1 MRELQKQL
9 DKQNLISAEQSLAI
23 QTDASKDDV
32 MQNVNVLIKGT
43 ERQSEKSA
51 ETLVEEVRAPNAGR
65 LPQSFIRDFE
75 KKGTKGTSP
84 PSSQDS
90 YKNFLRKLRERGRNE
105 S

>member
-51 ETLVEEVRAPNAGR
+51 ETLKK
-65 LPQSFIRDFE
+65 LE
-75 KKGTKGTSP
+75 KKQVNLKQAIETLN
-84 PSSQDS
+84 SQLEEIE
-90 YKNFLRKLRERGRNE
+90 KKEEKLMKE
-105 S
+105 SI